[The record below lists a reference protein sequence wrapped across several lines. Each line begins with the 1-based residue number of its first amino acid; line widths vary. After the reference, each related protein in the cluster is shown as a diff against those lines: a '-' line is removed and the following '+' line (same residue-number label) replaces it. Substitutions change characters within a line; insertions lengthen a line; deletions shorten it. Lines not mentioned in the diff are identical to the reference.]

1 MEMVAE
7 YRPESDDFVLT
18 DNKDLFITVGIG
30 EIDTL
35 RETVILAMSDRFQ
48 HTGRII

>member
-7 YRPESDDFVLT
+7 YRPESDDFILT
-18 DNKDLFITVGIG
+18 DGKNLIITVGVG
-30 EIDTL
+30 EIDSL
-35 RETVILAMSDRFQ
+35 RETVNLAMCDRFQ